1 MLYYIDKN
9 WNGKKYC
16 LCCIILVRTETILSK
31 NIKHNFQNLLFKQLL
46 AQSSDQQ
53 TYFGNI
59 TRACRHTLVAQNRR
73 ESVKL
78 HYWLCY
84 KSIMKDHL
92 DKKLRGL
99 QQRKH
104 QNNVWNLSKVNN
116 KDVPFLTLNR
126 FHTLFWCFHSI
137 PLGLV

>member
-9 WNGKKYC
+9 WHEKKYC
-16 LCCIILVRTETILSK
+16 LCCITLVRIETISSK

-46 AQSSDQQ
+46 TQSSDQQ

-59 TRACRHTLVAQNRR
+59 TRACRRTLVAQKRR

-78 HYWLCY
+78 HHWLCY
-84 KSIMKDHL
+84 KSIMKDHV

-104 QNNVWNLSKVNN
+104 QNNVWNLSKINN

-126 FHTLFWCFHSI
+126 FHALFWCFHSI